1 MVMVALRLA
10 VGQDNRTRPS
20 PTAGR
25 PVNPIGDTCRMCNGF
40 RFLVIAA
47 LAVVMMPAA
56 LCAESGAIVTVH
68 GSDPGAPLMR
78 RFASA
83 ELGGHPG
90 NLDVLADPSGVVYA
104 GNYEGLLR
112 YAAGHFELLTLPG
125 AAPARALALGRDGRL
140 YVASYDHFG
149 VVEANPQGELEYR
162 DLRRA
167 FALEGR
173 DALLG
178 SVWSAHALDD
188 AVYFHAGDHLYRYA
202 YDGRTQRFDLPP
214 QTRAFHDTGTEL
226 YTRVEGEGMKQFQGG
241 HLLAVPGGELFA
253 NRPLDLVVPQA
264 DGGLLLLSREGG
276 LFTADEAGIR
286 PLPNRFA
293 TLFEKHV
300 PYAFARLH
308 DGSLAVGTLSGEL
321 MVFAPDMTPRQR
333 YRIGVYSVMGLTV
346 DAEHGLWAATQ
357 GGLLRI
363 QLPSPWTAIA
373 ADDGLPGE
381 VLATAWHD
389 GILWIAGARGLS
401 RSSASELG
409 EMRIAPHGNFED
421 EAWDLASTPA
431 GLLAAR
437 REGIYRITSD
447 GVERA
452 LTMEEPYLLVQ
463 PDDNPARVFA
473 AGESMLWVIEA
484 GSDGIALLHEIQL
497 DDASIASIHPM
508 SETELWIGDYRG
520 TPWRLRLS
528 ADGREQLDLR
538 RFDEA
543 DGIDIDPEH
552 GSITFRLDGQLHILT
567 GTRVLAWNGRRFEAS
582 EADGLAALL
591 DREGEL
597 AMVDTP
603 GGTFAMTSRALFH
616 RGQPGAGWRSMQIDS
631 PLARGFSGLDF
642 NRDGVLR
649 VITWNGILQYRHG
662 ATVPPPP
669 PLRAALRG
677 VETTHEAQD
686 SHAWPLAPEQT
697 PRLPPRSSPR
707 FRFELLSSEPQPC
720 YRTRL
725 LGAEHGWS
733 ACATANERVFVA
745 LPHGEYR
752 FEVQARTPA
761 GRLSDIASWDFEVL
775 PYWHQTWWTRLAAT
789 LGLLLLVLLI
799 ATALSRRRHRLL
811 EAANRE
817 LEQRIAERT
826 VALEQANR
834 QLNQLATEDSL
845 TGVANRRA
853 LDQGLA
859 REWLRCADRGLSLAV
874 LMIDVDHFKAY
885 NDSHGHQAG
894 DRMLRRI
901 AEHLRSRIDDRR
913 ELLAR
918 YGGEEFVLV
927 IPDCDLDSA
936 LARAESLRRSI
947 EGPDIPVTLSIGVAA
962 TIPRSGDVS
971 SQLVRRADS
980 ALYQAKRDGRNRVA
994 GAAHSDR

>member
-1 MVMVALRLA
+1 M
-10 VGQDNRTRPS
+10 GK
-20 PTAGR
+20 
-25 PVNPIGDTCRMCNGF
+25 CF
-40 RFLVIAA
+40 RFLAIAV
-47 LAVVMMPAA
+47 LAAA
-56 LCAESGAIVTVH
+56 TMRAAPGAESGAIVTVH
-68 GSDPGAPLMR
+68 GANPGAPLMR

-83 ELGGHPG
+83 DQGGHPG
-90 NLDVLADPSGVVYA
+90 NLHVLADPSGVVYA
-104 GNYEGLLR
+104 GNYEGVLR
-112 YAAGHFELLTLPG
+112 YAAGHFELIALPG
-125 AAPARALALGRDGRL
+125 AAPARALALGRDGRI

-149 VVEANPQGELEYR
+149 VIEADAQGELKYH

-178 SVWSAHALDD
+178 SVWSVHALDE
-188 AVYFHAGDHLYRYA
+188 AVYFHAADHLYRYA
-202 YDGRTQRFDLPP
+202 YDGQTQRFDLPP

-226 YTRVEGEGMKQFQGG
+226 YTRVEGEGMKQFRTG
-241 HLLAVPGGELFA
+241 HLVAVPGGDLFA
-253 NRPLDLVVPQA
+253 NRPLDLVVPNG
-264 DGGLLLLSREGG
+264 DGELLLFTREGG
-276 LFTADEAGIR
+276 LFIADETGIR
-286 PLPNRFA
+286 PQPNRFA
-293 TLFEKHV
+293 WLFAKHV
-300 PYAFARLH
+300 PYAFARLS

-321 MVFAPDMTPRQR
+321 MVFAPDMTPQQR
-333 YRIGVYSVMGLTV
+333 YRIGVYSVMGLSV

-373 ADDGLPGE
+373 ADEGLPGQ
-381 VLATAWHD
+381 VSATAWHD
-389 GILWIAGARGLS
+389 GVLWIAGARGLS
-401 RSSASELG
+401 RSSASDMG
-409 EMRIAPHGNFED
+409 EIRIVPHGAFTD
-421 EAWDLASTPA
+421 DVWDLASTPA
-431 GLLAAR
+431 GLLATR
-437 REGIYRITSD
+437 SDGIHRITSD
-447 GVERA
+447 GVELA
-452 LTMEEPYLLVQ
+452 LALEEPYLLAQ

-473 AGESMLWVIEA
+473 AGESMVWVIEA
-484 GSDGIALLHEIQL
+484 GSSTTALLHEIAL
-497 DDASIASIHPM
+497 EGASIASIQPM
-508 SETELWIGDYRG
+508 SDTELWIGDYRG

-528 ADGREQLDLR
+528 NDGREQLELR

-543 DGIDIDPEH
+543 DGVDIDPEH
-552 GSITFRLDGQLHILT
+552 GSITFRLDGDLHILT

-597 AMVDTP
+597 SLIDTP
-603 GGTFAMTSRALFH
+603 GGTFALTSRALFH
-616 RGQPGAGWRSMQIDS
+616 RPRPGAGWRSMQIDS
-631 PLARGFSGLDF
+631 PLARGFSTLDF
-642 NRDGVLR
+642 NSDGVLR

-662 ATVPPPP
+662 ATQPPPP
-669 PLRAALRG
+669 ALRTALRG
-677 VETTHEAQD
+677 VDTNPDAQD
-686 SHAWPLAPEQT
+686 TKAWPLAPEQA
-697 PRLPPRSSPR
+697 PRLPPQSSLR

-725 LGAEHGWS
+725 LGTEQAWS
-733 ACATANERVFVA
+733 ACATANERAFVA
-745 LPHGEYR
+745 LPHGAYR
-752 FEVQARTPA
+752 FEVQARTPT
-761 GRLSDIASWDFEVL
+761 GRVSDIASWDFEVL
-775 PYWHQTWWTRLAAT
+775 PYWHQTWWTRLAAA
-789 LGLLLLVLLI
+789 LGLLLLVLLT
-799 ATALSRRRHRLL
+799 ATALSRHRHRRL

-826 VALEQANR
+826 VALERANR

-874 LMIDVDHFKAY
+874 LMIDVDHFKVY

-894 DRMLRRI
+894 DRLLRRI
-901 AEHLRSRIDDRR
+901 AEHLRSRVDDRR

-927 IPDCDLDSA
+927 IPDCNLDDA
-936 LARAESLRRSI
+936 MARAESLRRSI

-962 TIPRSGDVS
+962 TIPQAGDVS